1 MVRLTSAAVRLA
13 FDTFLKAAA
22 GPKDTVLVFVASHGT
37 VDPQTREGFVV
48 TYDSDPQDLVST
60 ALPMADLQKLIREE
74 LSGVKR
80 VHVYVDVCHA
90 GKIGTI
96 EAKKNRINSVIER
109 LGEADGEILGL
120 MASRPR
126 EVSYAGP
133 QFGGGHGAF
142 SYFLLNTLN
151 GAADYDQDG
160 LVVVDDVIDYVREK
174 VAEGTWPKTP
184 KIYPRALAWPER
196 YPVAGKAPKRSG
208 CTPRSSRPFRTTWP
222 PASPWRSYTK
232 NRAIPRRRLNSSI
245 RRARANRKTL
255 SSLNRS
261 EISSRPVDG
270 RHKLLM
276 PTSPR
281 YTMLRT
287 GKRKSACGGSESG
300 KGVFFSPGD

>member
-1 MVRLTSAAVRLA
+1 
-13 FDTFLKAAA
+13 
-22 GPKDTVLVFVASHGT
+22 
-37 VDPQTREGFVV
+37 
-48 TYDSDPQDLVST
+48 
-60 ALPMADLQKLIREE
+60 
-74 LSGVKR
+74 
-80 VHVYVDVCHA
+80 
-90 GKIGTI
+90 
-96 EAKKNRINSVIER
+96 
-109 LGEADGEILGL
+109 

-245 RRARANRKTL
+245 RRARQPENAVIFEQIGDLEQARGRTPQASDAYESALHYAPDRKTKK
-255 SSLNRS
+255 R
-261 EISSRPVDG
+261 
-270 RHKLLM
+270 
-276 PTSPR
+276 
-281 YTMLRT
+281 LRR
-287 GKRKSACGGSESG
+287 KRKR
-300 KGVFFSPGD
+300 